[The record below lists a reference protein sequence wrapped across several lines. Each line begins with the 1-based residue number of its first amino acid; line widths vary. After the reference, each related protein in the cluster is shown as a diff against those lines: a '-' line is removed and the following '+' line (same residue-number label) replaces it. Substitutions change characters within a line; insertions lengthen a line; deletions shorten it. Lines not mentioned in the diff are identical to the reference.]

1 MLALIPELITL
12 ETIEAL
18 AQEYGYWAVF
28 LGISLENAGI
38 PLPGET
44 ITLVGGFLA
53 GSGELSYSGV
63 LGTAIGG
70 AILGDNVGYWLGR
83 WGGWSL
89 LLRLG
94 KLFRIGEDK
103 LESAREQFTNNAG
116 KAVFWGRFIA
126 LLRIFAGPM
135 AGMVEM
141 PYAKFLAYNAA
152 GAAVWAGVTVTA
164 AYFCGRLVSLET
176 LMSWASHFTW
186 VVLAAIALVVSITLW
201 LENRKSTPLG

>member
-53 GSGELSYSGV
+53 GSGELSYGGV

>member
-103 LESAREQFTNNAG
+103 LESAREQFANNAG

-135 AGMVEM
+135 AGLVEM
-141 PYAKFLAYNAA
+141 PYGKFLAYNAA

-186 VVLAAIALVVSITLW
+186 VALVAIALVVSITLW